1 MRRRC
6 IFRLVSFKIKIKIDH
21 IMHHFFQS
29 ALKSMILTRK
39 SRNFKLRWLGSKI
52 IALENIEVHKL

>member
-1 MRRRC
+1 
-6 IFRLVSFKIKIKIDH
+6 
-21 IMHHFFQS
+21 MHHFFQS